1 MWAQNVDVSYGSWTQ
16 AAGVSNKKDMLPGVS
31 SSACD
36 PVCAP
41 LGGRMRSKRMAK
53 EVKKVPIERPVG
65 TAFLRVVLTGDV
77 HHA

>member
-1 MWAQNVDVSYGSWTQ
+1 MQ

-41 LGGRMRSKRMAK
+41 LGGPVRPKRTAK
-53 EVKKVPIERPVG
+53 ELKMVPIERPVG
-65 TAFLRVVLTGDV
+65 TAFLRAAKLVMSVMPDSWVMWSVLE
-77 HHA
+77 